1 MGLGVYF
8 QPLHDACKKRGKS
21 GQARSRRSGA
31 VLCGGRVDEKGYFE
45 SSFGKYKN
53 KQWESNPRA
62 EYDKTNHIF
71 KVYHSIG
78 HQNYTPIVTSAAGAW
93 GDVPQVVGVWSYSF
107 DIKFISSKKQAFS

>member
-1 MGLGVYF
+1 MRV
-8 QPLHDACKKRGKS
+8 KRGVKVDKLVADEVEPS
-21 GQARSRRSGA
+21 FGGA

-78 HQNYTPIVTSAAGAW
+78 YQNYTPIVTSAAGAW

-107 DIKFISSKKQAFS
+107 DIKFISLKKQAFS